1 MTQLS
6 HGDGGLEKT
15 MLRQFKP
22 RETQIS
28 EQVMDKPK
36 LSLEPLDQATA
47 EEVDLLTTCFTD
59 VNDDII
65 VKDDKL
71 PKKRKDPF
79 EGMYVIITFIF
90 ITLSS
95 S

>member
-1 MTQLS
+1 
-6 HGDGGLEKT
+6 

-28 EQVMDKPK
+28 EQVVMSRADA
-36 LSLEPLDQATA
+36 SLEPLDQATA
-47 EEVDLLTTCFTD
+47 EEVDLLTTCFNEI
-59 VNDDII
+59 NDDII
-65 VKDDKL
+65 VKDDKVS
-71 PKKRKDPF
+71 KKRKDPF

>member
-1 MTQLS
+1 
-6 HGDGGLEKT
+6 

-28 EQVMDKPK
+28 EQVVMSRADA
-36 LSLEPLDQATA
+36 SLEPLDQATA
-47 EEVDLLTTCFTD
+47 EEVDLLTTCFTEI
-59 VNDDII
+59 NDDII